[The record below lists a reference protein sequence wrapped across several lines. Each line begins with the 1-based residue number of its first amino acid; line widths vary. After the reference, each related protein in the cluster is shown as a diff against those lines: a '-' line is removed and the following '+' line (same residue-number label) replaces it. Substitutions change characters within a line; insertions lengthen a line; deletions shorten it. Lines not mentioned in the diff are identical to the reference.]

1 MNRLKPRVRKFFAH
15 LFVIL
20 FYAYSVDISV
30 SDHEFLWDAVLR
42 RDLGARTYKTSTKP
56 TPVLYL
62 NRDKI
67 AKLSPYFESRA
78 VPEPQL

>member
-20 FYAYSVDISV
+20 FYAYAVDIDV
-30 SDHEFLWDAVLR
+30 GDHEFLWDAVLR
-42 RDLGARTYKTSTKP
+42 RNLGARIYITSTKP
-56 TPVLYL
+56 TPILYL

-67 AKLSPYFESRA
+67 TELSPYFESRA
-78 VPEPQL
+78 VPEPRL